1 MGATISAALLQTTN
15 VPGWQLKGRGP
26 KLRQLFG
33 AYRSQDIWAVQ
44 RKFKSLDDGH
54 GYMSFEEIHELLY
67 FDEPGLLFVWDLF
80 SHQNELMN
88 IKELLTIT
96 CIFSGAL
103 LEEKARFLAAVFD
116 TAGRGLSTGAEIADM
131 CTVVL
136 KCLGKC
142 TGSMTKA
149 KEVTPQLIRDLPNL
163 VPICADV
170 WKQVG
175 DTEAFH
181 NERVIGQVEI
191 DRCLVPSVRE
201 AYEKLPLDGII
212 HDAAK
217 PPPPGWATASTNEGP
232 PAAAE
237 EEDTAIS
244 PSSKRKQGTKGPTD
258 SMGPGADPSLRHLA
272 WQTRLEDKENDP
284 SNVAK
289 PVQDP
294 ASLLHRWLVL
304 GDTDWSKIAKDVPGF
319 CRTFCKNV
327 CYALG
332 LPISGGCINVI
343 NVTSGG
349 NDNIVLELQIR
360 RPPETRS
367 ESRNAQDIAQLLETQ
382 INSPHSAL
390 RRGALASFIA
400 QAILLGAAPKAM
412 RETESAAPTPKGSGS
427 MPVSGTSVACQTDTF
442 ELGTPRAGVVK
453 GASASGACTKHEE
466 DVAIA
471 ALREAVRQLQVAR
484 DRQVKAKAGEK
495 KAREQVPQ
503 REESIDE
510 LRLELEMLG

>member
-1 MGATISAALLQTTN
+1 MGTNISAALLQTTN
-15 VPGWQLKGRGP
+15 VPGWQQKGRGP

-54 GYMSFEEIHELLY
+54 GYLSFEEIHELLY

-88 IKELLTIT
+88 IKELLTIA

-149 KEVTPQLIRDLPNL
+149 KEVTPQLMAELPHL

-170 WKQVG
+170 WNQVG
-175 DTEAFH
+175 EKEAFH
-181 NERVIGQVEI
+181 NERVIGQLEI
-191 DRCLVPSVRE
+191 DRCLVPSIRD
-201 AYEKLPLDGII
+201 AYETLPLNGFIQS
-212 HDAAK
+212 AAK

-232 PAAAE
+232 AAAAE
-237 EEDTAIS
+237 DDTPIA
-244 PSSKRKQGTKGPTD
+244 PSSKNKHGIQGPKD
-258 SMGPGADPSLRHLA
+258 SMEPGADPSLSHLA

-284 SNVAK
+284 SNVDKA
-289 PVQDP
+289 VQDP
-294 ASLLHRWLVL
+294 ASVVHRWLVL
-304 GDTDWSKIAKDVPGF
+304 GDTDWPRIAKDVQGF
-319 CRTFCKNV
+319 RKTFCKSV

-332 LPISGGCINVI
+332 LPVSGGCVNVL

-349 NDNIVLELQIR
+349 NDNIVLELQLR

-367 ESRNAQDIAQLLETQ
+367 ESRDAQDMAQLLETQ
-382 INSPHSAL
+382 ISSSHSAL
-390 RRGALASFIA
+390 RHGALAPFLA
-400 QAILLGAAPKAM
+400 QAMLLGAAPKAM
-412 RETESAAPTPKGSGS
+412 RETESLAPTPKGPRG
-427 MPVSGTSVACQTDTF
+427 MPVRSTAVACQTDTF

-453 GASASGACTKHEE
+453 GASASGACTKRDE
-466 DVAIA
+466 DVAVA

-495 KAREQVPQ
+495 KAKEEVRK

-510 LRLELEMLG
+510 LRLELERLG